1 MRLLR
6 ALGVALWFAV
16 LAWLFSA
23 ALMLLLHGVWA
34 GDAFLG
40 VLGAAWGGYIV
51 WSARNFA
58 RFVRGDAP

>member
-23 ALMLLLHGVWA
+23 AVLLLLYGVWA

-40 VLGAAWGGYIV
+40 VLAVVWGGYI
-51 WSARNFA
+51 AREMRGLY
-58 RFVRGDAP
+58 RFVRGSSR